1 MGEFAVF
8 IDGMSLMPYFQW
20 FPVES
25 SSTSHMLSQF
35 TKAIKMALKSTD
47 EERAIL
53 RARSAVQRFPVV
65 EWRQRIELFHSQSV
79 LTSRRIAGNAA
90 WRPSDGRTP
99 LVPLSGMGVGDWNTE
114 VAPDMNHPVRDT
126 PSIYSSPFIAS
137 SPGSSGQWSQDTLM
151 AQGQSDYLTA
161 PQMHQ
166 RGDDHNGFVAQ
177 ENRQIA
183 RDQRYVADPLLETK
197 PEYIRPF
204 GPHSRASLLKS
215 IASIVDG
222 KTDSPLNEAITTVCN
237 KHFSFL
243 RT

>member
-8 IDGMSLMPYFQW
+8 IDGMLLMPYFQW

-25 SSTSHMLSQF
+25 SSTGHMLSQF
-35 TKAIKMALKSTD
+35 TKAIEMALKSTD

-53 RARSAVQRFPVV
+53 RARSAVQ
-65 EWRQRIELFHSQSV
+65 IEHFHSRSV
-79 LTSRRIAGNAA
+79 LTSRGIAGNSA

-99 LVPLSGMGVGDWNTE
+99 LVPLSGMEVEDWNTE

-137 SPGSSGQWSQDTLM
+137 SPGSSGQWSQDTLI
-151 AQGQSDYLTA
+151 AQGQSDHLTA

-166 RGDDHNGFVAQ
+166 RGDDHDGFVAQ

-183 RDQRYVADPLLETK
+183 RNQRYVADPLLETK
-197 PEYIRPF
+197 LEYIRPF
-204 GPHSRASLLKS
+204 GPHSRASPLKS